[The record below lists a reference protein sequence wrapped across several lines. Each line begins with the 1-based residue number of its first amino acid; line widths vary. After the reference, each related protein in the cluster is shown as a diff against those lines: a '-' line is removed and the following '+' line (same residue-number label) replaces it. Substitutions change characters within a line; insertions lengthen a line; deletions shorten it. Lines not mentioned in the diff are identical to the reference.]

1 MADLRRAVCVAEQDP
16 FIFSGSLLD
25 NIRYGA
31 WNASRRRIEEAVLL
45 AGLEAYVASMPR
57 GLDTY
62 LTESGRNLSGGQRQ
76 RIALARTIARDP
88 GVLVLDEATS
98 ALDSDTER
106 TIFANLKEWLER
118 RTAIVMAHRLATVT
132 RFARVAMLQ
141 DGAIIGE
148 GSVTDLLE
156 TCAPFRELFADQLN
170 PVESER
176 ERSFG

>member
-1 MADLRRAVCVAEQDP
+1 V
-16 FIFSGSLLD
+16 
-25 NIRYGA
+25 
-31 WNASRRRIEEAVLL
+31 L

-62 LTESGRNLSGGQRQ
+62 LAEAGRNLSGGQRQ
-76 RIALARTIARDP
+76 RIALARAIARDP
-88 GVLVLDEATS
+88 AVMVLDEATS

-118 RTAIVMAHRLATVT
+118 RTVIVMAHRLATVS

-141 DGAIIGE
+141 DGVIIAD
-148 GSVTDLLE
+148 GSVAELLAG
-156 TCAPFRELFADQLN
+156 CAPFRELFADQLK

-176 ERSFG
+176 EQSQAG